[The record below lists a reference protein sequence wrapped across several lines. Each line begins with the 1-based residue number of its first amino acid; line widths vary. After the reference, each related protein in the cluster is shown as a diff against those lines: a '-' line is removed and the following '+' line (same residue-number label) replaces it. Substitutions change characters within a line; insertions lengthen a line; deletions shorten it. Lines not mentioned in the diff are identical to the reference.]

1 MIFLVARP
9 SNMAEKQELRRQIGG
24 VGAVMLG
31 LGSILG
37 TGVFVS
43 IGIGTGVAG
52 SNIIWAIVIAA
63 AVAICNGLSSAQLAA
78 VHPVS
83 GGTYEYG
90 YRWLSPRM
98 GFVAGWL
105 FLCAKSASAATAAL
119 GLSGYLASLLSQRVI
134 ENEGLS
140 YAGNVLGGITLLAC
154 ITGIVLIGI
163 RRTTRINTV
172 IVCLTLI
179 SLTVLVIAGLGVK
192 GDFNFAR
199 PPESIEVVQ
208 SGPQHDSWYALFSA
222 AALMF
227 VAYTGYGRIA
237 TMGEEVVD
245 PGKIIPRA
253 MIITLA
259 IAMLVYV
266 SVAWVGIATIGT
278 VGLSDATGKW
288 AAPLF
293 RVAESTG
300 MRWVVVLVGVGGI
313 TAMLGVMLNLIL
325 GLSRVVLAMARR
337 SDLPT
342 SLAAIDRRGVPLRA
356 TLAVATVI
364 GALVLIGDV
373 KLAWS
378 FSATTVLIYY
388 ALTNLCAIRVDST
401 ERIFPVGFAWFGLF
415 GCCGLVLFIPWQMLV
430 VVASLIALGMLLR
443 WLRESGAD
451 DP

>member
-1 MIFLVARP
+1 MI
-9 SNMAEKQELRRQIGG
+9 EKQELPRQIGA

-43 IGIGTGVAG
+43 IGIGSGVCG
-52 SNIIWAIVIAA
+52 VNIIWAIFIAGG
-63 AVAICNGLSSAQLAA
+63 VAICNGLSSAQLAA

-90 YRWLSPRM
+90 YRWLSPSM
-98 GFVAGWL
+98 GFAAGWL

-119 GLSGYLASLLSQRVI
+119 GLSGYLASLRGHSVNQV
-134 ENEGLS
+134 EGLAYTGS
-140 YAGNVLGGITLLAC
+140 VLGGLLILAGITV
-154 ITGIVLIGI
+154 IVIMGI
-163 RRTTRINTV
+163 RRTARINTV
-172 IVCLTLI
+172 IVCLTLV
-179 SLTVLVIAGLGVK
+179 SLMVLVVAGFWVK
-192 GDFNFAR
+192 GDMSFV
-199 PPESIEVVQ
+199 PT
-208 SGPQHDSWYALFSA
+208 SGSAWRFPSGVEDDSWYSLLSA

-245 PGKIIPRA
+245 PRRIIPRA
-253 MIITLA
+253 MIITLV

-266 SVAWVGIATIGT
+266 LVAWVGIAT
-278 VGLSDATGKW
+278 VGAVELSEATGKW

-300 MRWVVVLVGVGGI
+300 MSWVVVLVSVGGM
-313 TAMLGVMLNLIL
+313 TAMLGVMLNLVL

-342 SLAAIDRRGVPLRA
+342 SLALINHRGVPLRA
-356 TLAVATVI
+356 TLTVTAVI
-364 GALVLIGDV
+364 GALIFIGDV

-388 ALTNLCAIRVDST
+388 ALTNLCAIRVDSA
-401 ERIFPVGFAWFGLF
+401 ERIFPVGFAWLGLA
-415 GCCGLVLFIPWQMLV
+415 GCCGLVLFIPWEMLV
-430 VVASLIALGMLLR
+430 AVGGLIALGMFVRCLKQ
-443 WLRESGAD
+443 SIVCD
-451 DP
+451 S